1 MEAVKDNKSKE
12 NGKTA
17 KSYIL
22 IKPFEWEGKTY
33 TEFAFNFEG
42 LKGTDLIAVEDEITM
57 DGGYIITPE
66 ISTAYMVKLAARA
79 AGVGSDV
86 VENLPVRDFIAVKNM
101 ARDFLIS
108 TDLER

>member
-1 MEAVKDNKSKE
+1 
-12 NGKTA
+12 
-17 KSYIL
+17 
-22 IKPFEWEGKTY
+22 
-33 TEFAFNFEG
+33 
-42 LKGTDLIAVEDEITM
+42 M

-79 AGVGSDV
+79 AGVGSDM

>member
-1 MEAVKDNKSKE
+1 MEAVKGNKE
-12 NGKTA
+12 NRKTA
-17 KSYIL
+17 KCCRL

-33 TEFAFNFEG
+33 TEFVFDFEG
-42 LKGTDLIAVEDEITM
+42 LKGADLIAVEDEITM
-57 DGGYIITPE
+57 DGSYIITPE
-66 ISTAYMVKLAARA
+66 ISTPYMAKLAARA

-86 VENLPVRDFIAVKNM
+86 IENLPVRDFIAVKNM